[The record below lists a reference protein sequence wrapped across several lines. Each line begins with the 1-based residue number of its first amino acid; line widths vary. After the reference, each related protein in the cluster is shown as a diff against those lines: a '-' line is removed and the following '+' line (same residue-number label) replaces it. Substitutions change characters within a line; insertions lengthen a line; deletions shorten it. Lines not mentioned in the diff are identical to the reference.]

1 METKKSEDFLTRIT
15 EKNITIL
22 IIVILSIY
30 IYYSKNTQTF
40 LIDGETDLRSKNTLL
55 ETDLNLSN
63 NVRDKLISGLHLMNK
78 DYSEFNRVLPTNEL
92 KFVSVIENRDHHH
105 NADNNMHRV
114 ITAITTEY
122 DIKYYIFYSNSED
135 DSNSEDN
142 SRLDEF
148 YKEIAVQDF
157 HKITNNTA
165 MLLETPTLFLI
176 SKRDKILASFT
187 FTGKENSGE
196 RGYIGELLSSLI
208 KEYNQF

>member
-15 EKNITIL
+15 EKRITIL

-30 IYYSKNTQTF
+30 IFYSKNTQTF
-40 LIDGETDLRSKNTLL
+40 LIDGETDLRSKNSLL

-63 NVRDKLISGLHLMNK
+63 NVRNKLISGLYLLKK
-78 DYSEFNRVLPTNEL
+78 DYSEVNRVLPTNEL

-122 DIKYYIFYSNSED
+122 DIKYYIFYFDSED
-135 DSNSEDN
+135 DSK
-142 SRLDEF
+142 LDEF
-148 YKEIAVQDF
+148 YKELAVQDF

-196 RGYIGELLSSLI
+196 RRYIGELLSSLI

>member
-15 EKNITIL
+15 ENNITIL

-40 LIDGETDLRSKNTLL
+40 LIDEESDLRSKNSFL
-55 ETDLNLSN
+55 EADLNLSN
-63 NVRDKLISGLHLMNK
+63 NVRDKLISGLYLMNK

-135 DSNSEDN
+135 DS
-142 SRLDEF
+142 RLDEF

-196 RGYIGELLSSLI
+196 RRYIGELLSNLI

>member
-15 EKNITIL
+15 ENNITIL

-40 LIDGETDLRSKNTLL
+40 LIDEESDLRSKNSFL
-55 ETDLNLSN
+55 EADLNLSN
-63 NVRDKLISGLHLMNK
+63 NVRDKLISGLYLMNK

-122 DIKYYIFYSNSED
+122 DIKYYIFYFDSED
-135 DSNSEDN
+135 DSK
-142 SRLDEF
+142 LDEF

-196 RGYIGELLSSLI
+196 RRYIGELLSSLI